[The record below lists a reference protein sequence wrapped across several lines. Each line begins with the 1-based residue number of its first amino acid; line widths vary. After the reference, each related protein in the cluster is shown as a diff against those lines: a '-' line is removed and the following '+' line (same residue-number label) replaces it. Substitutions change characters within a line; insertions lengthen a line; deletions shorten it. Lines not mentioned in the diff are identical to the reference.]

1 MGGAAAARP
10 ETNAERNARILAGK
24 RSAKDI
30 SALNAQAAYLARSRR
45 RGPLFGGP
53 ESGKA
58 PGPSMLGGIGSK
70 LGIG

>member
-45 RGPLFGGP
+45 RSPLFGGP
-53 ESGKA
+53 ESGKT
-58 PGPSMLGGIGSK
+58 PGPSMLGGAGSK